1 MSSSP
6 TLTTIAAPLAPAE
19 PVARP
24 MSALT
29 DMGAAIEHALEECPA
44 TDVLSIITGTF
55 VSLTVELCRR
65 QGLDVNRQI
74 RVDGGKQRDVTIHEP
89 KKGAPT

>member
-1 MSSSP
+1 
-6 TLTTIAAPLAPAE
+6 
-19 PVARP
+19 

-29 DMGAAIEHALEECPA
+29 DMGTAIERALEECPTA
-44 TDVLSIITGTF
+44 DVLAVITGTF

-65 QGLDVNRQI
+65 QGLDVTRQI

-89 KKGAPT
+89 KTGKTA